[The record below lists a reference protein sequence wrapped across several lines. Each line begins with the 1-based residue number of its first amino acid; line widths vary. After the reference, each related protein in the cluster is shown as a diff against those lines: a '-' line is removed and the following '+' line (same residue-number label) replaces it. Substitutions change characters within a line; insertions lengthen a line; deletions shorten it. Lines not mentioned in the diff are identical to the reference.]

1 MVMNKLLIVDT
12 IMKRLLIV
20 ETIGL
25 IVVLTGAVVMIQQ
38 IP

>member
-1 MVMNKLLIVDT
+1 MEKLLIVGA
-12 IMKRLLIV
+12 IVKSVLIV

-25 IVVLTGAVVMIQQ
+25 IVVLTAILLFLQE

>member
-1 MVMNKLLIVDT
+1 MEKLLTIGAIV
-12 IMKRLLIV
+12 KSVLIV

-25 IVVLTGAVVMIQQ
+25 IVVLNAIIMFLRE